1 MIEGKM
7 IQLAGRRAA
16 YLVGIAAIG
25 LSLTL
30 PRIRGRMTRRERQL
44 RQIRARLS
52 MRQHRSAQLW
62 PSTKHLPAG
71 TPLVHWRCWRKTL

>member
-25 LSLTL
+25 LSLTAAHPGSHDA
-30 PRIRGRMTRRERQL
+30 PRT
-44 RQIRARLS
+44 
-52 MRQHRSAQLW
+52 